1 MALKKKKPISRVE
14 ELKLAD
20 DDDLARAK
28 VLWHEWGKPILV
40 AVILGFAGIGGFN
53 YWQHYQT
60 QNSEAASLLYEQVL
74 NSEGANSARE
84 GLETLKNEYSSLAY
98 SRLAAML
105 MAKLLIEED
114 RLDEAATE
122 LRWAIEQSSDE
133 KIAHIARLRLS
144 AVMLS
149 VGEYDEVLDLI
160 AGTDKAVFQSRY
172 QELLGDAYALR
183 NRNGDMELAREAY
196 QASLDAE
203 NDYFNRR
210 EFVRAK
216 LDNL

>member
-1 MALKKKKPISRVE
+1 MNKKKSISRIE

-28 VLWHEWGKPILV
+28 VLWHEWGKPVVV
-40 AVILGFAGIGGFN
+40 AVALGFAGIGGFN
-53 YWQHYQT
+53 YWQHSQA
-60 QNSEAASLLYEQVL
+60 QNSESASLLYEQVL
-74 NSEGANSARE
+74 NSEDADSARKE
-84 GLETLKNEYSSLAY
+84 LETLKNEYSSLIY
-98 SRLAAML
+98 SQLAAML

-114 RLDEAATE
+114 RMDEAATE
-122 LRWAIEQSSDE
+122 LRWAVEQSGDT
-133 KIAHIARLRLS
+133 KITHIARLRLS

-149 VGEYDEVLDLI
+149 MGEHDETLGLI
-160 AGTDKAVFQSRY
+160 VETDKDVFQSRY

-183 NRNGDMELAREAY
+183 NQNGDMELAREAY

-203 NDYFNRR
+203 NDYFNRK